1 MAKKKEKSKKSTK
14 FSKTKISKPQSQ
26 NQNLPTIM
34 DVFSPPFMALPWR
47 GLLGNKGEWVPAIYF
62 SEEKDMF
69 VAKVDLPGVHEEDV
83 NVAVLGDMLVVE
95 GEKQSQSEV
104 KKKGYY
110 YNETSYGSFSRS
122 ISIPSVVDVEK
133 ITANFHKGVLEIDLP
148 KSAEVQPKKVS
159 VTTEKKAKAG
169 TKNEIPSINKSVL
182 ENDLSKTPG
191 VPSKKV
197 SATIAKKAK
206 AGAKN
211 KIPSINKGALES
223 DFSKTPEVPSKK
235 VSATVEKK
243 SKVGAK
249 KEAPAVSTVEGNT
262 EK

>member
-1 MAKKKEKSKKSTK
+1 
-14 FSKTKISKPQSQ
+14 
-26 NQNLPTIM
+26 
-34 DVFSPPFMALPWR
+34 
-47 GLLGNKGEWVPAIYF
+47 
-62 SEEKDMF
+62 
-69 VAKVDLPGVHEEDV
+69 
-83 NVAVLGDMLVVE
+83 
-95 GEKQSQSEV
+95 
-104 KKKGYY
+104 
-110 YNETSYGSFSRS
+110 
-122 ISIPSVVDVEK
+122 
-133 ITANFHKGVLEIDLP
+133 
-148 KSAEVQPKKVS
+148 
-159 VTTEKKAKAG
+159 
-169 TKNEIPSINKSVL
+169 
-182 ENDLSKTPG
+182 
-191 VPSKKV
+191 V